1 MGAETPVRD
10 AGAAAG
16 EDSPPAARPPPPG
29 AGPPPPGAHALKS
42 QPGGQ
47 TPHHDL
53 VNEGALPCIRVG
65 TVGSRRKRILLLR
78 SGLDEYVRRL
88 RMVEWE
94 KDARPTA
101 TVDPD
106 AVRGRVLAGRGG
118 RGQVTA

>member
-16 EDSPPAARPPPPG
+16 EDSPPAARRPVLEE
-29 AGPPPPGAHALKS
+29 GAHHTGAQALKN
-42 QPGGQ
+42 QPLGK
-47 TPHHDL
+47 TTIHDL

>member
-1 MGAETPVRD
+1 M
-10 AGAAAG
+10 
-16 EDSPPAARPPPPG
+16 PPGRAARRHVLEEG
-29 AGPPPPGAHALKS
+29 DLLTVAQALKIL
-42 QPGGQ
+42 PVGK
-47 TPHHDL
+47 TTIHDL